1 MSSHRA
7 EFAIGSP
14 PRRPQKNSPP
24 IFLSGLQ
31 LEFRDI
37 SRGRERVPRPRLAF
51 DLPEKSE
58 KLDISN
64 VLTPTPSVAL
74 MMSRYHDCLLSL
86 SRLSCS
92 RYTYPA
98 S

>member
-7 EFAIGSP
+7 EFAIGSR
-14 PRRPQKNSPP
+14 PRRPQKKSPP
-24 IFLSGLQ
+24 IFLSGLH
-31 LEFRDI
+31 LEFRAI